1 MSKLA
6 SKKTRPTKTTNINS
20 VCLNAFNDY
29 FFHEFMKLA
38 KDANDKNNWNLN
50 LIYKKVANSIKK
62 YPFPIVNSSQTLL
75 LEGVGETTSK
85 IFDKLLNSYKEKIEK
100 EDIKYVDLAMTTNQN
115 FNFKKNGKKRKAL
128 TDTESDTKKNILECK
143 SDIKKRK
150 NLVNIEMY
158 SSVWSS
164 VVCAYILFLQSDK
177 VILDFDD
184 IIAMSTTLTCELNS
198 IRSIQSCE
206 GVKDFREMKN
216 LNLLENVDLKEKK
229 IKITDFL
236 KRLAMIELKKS
247 GILIEHDGNGGLNFT
262 ITEENLNEGRYLF
275 EIFRSQLYG

>member
-6 SKKTRPTKTTNINS
+6 SKKIHASKNSNNIS
-20 VCLNAFNDY
+20 TCLNAFNDY
-29 FFHEFMKLA
+29 FFNEFMKLA

-85 IFDKLLNSYKEKIEK
+85 IFEKLLISYKDKLEK
-100 EDIKYVDLAMTTNQN
+100 ENTKFVDLAMTINSN
-115 FNFKKNGKKRKAL
+115 FGFKKNGKKRKAQ
-128 TDTESDTKKNILECK
+128 TDTESDTKKTILEFK

-158 SSVWSS
+158 SSIWSS
-164 VVCAYILFLQSDK
+164 VVCSYILFLQSDK
-177 VILDFDD
+177 VILDFED
-184 IIAMSTTLTCELNS
+184 ILAMSTTLSCELNS
-198 IRSIQSCE
+198 IRNIQASE

-216 LNLLENVDLKEKK
+216 LNLLESVDMKEKK

-247 GILIEHDGNGGLNFT
+247 GILIEHDGSGGLNFT
-262 ITEENLNEGRYLF
+262 ITEENLNEGN
-275 EIFRSQLYG
+275 